1 VKHGCFPVKTIDIM
15 RQILVVDDD
24 KDELSFFERAFN
36 KANLPCKLHQAKSG
50 DDMFKFVE
58 QVSPDVIF
66 LDLHL
71 PGKSGIACLKM
82 LRHHQKYDHIP
93 IVIYT
98 QFDKQSF
105 IDDCFKAKANSYIVK
120 PVSPDKLKHV
130 VDKVTSTDRDAEIYP
145 PKESFVV
152 Q

>member
-1 VKHGCFPVKTIDIM
+1 M

-24 KDELSFFERAFN
+24 KDEIGFFERALS
-36 KANLPCKLHQAKSG
+36 KTDLECELHQAKTG
-50 DDMFKFVE
+50 DDMFKFVDE
-58 QVSPDVIF
+58 LTPDLIF

-98 QFDKQSF
+98 HFDKQSF
-105 IDDCFKAKANSYIVK
+105 IDDCFKARANSYLVK
-120 PVSPDKLKHV
+120 PLTPDKLKHV
-130 VDKVTSTDRDAEIYP
+130 VNAVIPENRHGNIYP
-145 PKESFVV
+145 KKENFVI